1 MNRRERHRQAKE
13 ARETG
18 QGDKAVNHGIRGE
31 QLAGEGKIDAAIEA
45 FRRAISIDPQY
56 AAAHHN
62 LGILLR
68 RQGQFDEAI
77 ESYTRATAI
86 QPDFV
91 EAHYNLGNALFDLGD
106 LDAAVASYHK
116 ALAIKPD
123 FAQAHNNL
131 GNALIKLGKLDESLV
146 CYQKALAVE
155 AEYVEAHKNLG
166 NALQQLGQLEDAVA
180 SYHKAL
186 AINPDFAEA
195 HNNLGLALQ
204 SLERPDEAVASYHK
218 ALTVRPDF
226 PEALNNLGTVLQDL
240 GDLDEAVAS
249 YRKAL
254 TIKPDYAE
262 AHHNLG
268 LALLLDGQLKEG
280 WDEYVWRW
288 QAGDGKKL
296 RHFTQ
301 ALWREEPIQGKTI
314 LVWGEQGVGDEV
326 FFASMV
332 PDLIDAGAKV
342 VLECDPRLVPLYRRS
357 FPGAECIARKNPHAQ
372 VTLGGDIDFQAPS
385 GDLGR
390 WFRADLASFPA
401 RSGFLKADPAQT
413 AELRAR
419 YQERFPDKHI
429 IGLSWRS
436 GSKSTGVGRSI
447 PLADWLA
454 ILSHPRCAFVSLQYG
469 DVEEE
474 LDGLRR
480 DHGIDILL
488 DPDVDPF
495 RDIDGLASQIAAI
508 DSVFSI
514 ANITLQ
520 LAGALGVPTW
530 ALLMKTPDCRWML
543 DRDDSPWNPGM
554 RLFRQEARN
563 DWAGVIE
570 RIAKA
575 LNERFKN

>member
-1 MNRRERHRQAKE
+1 MNRAERRRQQKLAKK
-13 ARETG
+13 AASNAKLGKATFRSPG
-18 QGDKAVNHGIRGE
+18 Q
-31 QLAGEGKIDAAIEA
+31 QTQAIQE
-45 FRRAISIDPQY
+45 SIDLALQHH
-56 AAAHHN
+56 AAGRLPEAESIYQQILQTDPNQPVALNLLGAIAHQVGKH
-62 LGILLR
+62 
-68 RQGQFDEAI
+68 D
-77 ESYTRATAI
+77 TAVDLITKALTI
-86 QPDFV
+86 QPDYA
-91 EAHYNLGNALFDLGD
+91 EAHGNLGNAFKELGK
-106 LDAAVASYHK
+106 LDEAVASYHK

-123 FAQAHNNL
+123 LAEAHSNL
-131 GNALIKLGKLDESLV
+131 GLALQDLGKLDE
-146 CYQKALAVE
+146 
-155 AEYVEAHKNLG
+155 
-166 NALQQLGQLEDAVA
+166 AVA
-180 SYHKAL
+180 SYNKAIAL
-186 AINPDFAEA
+186 NPDLAEA
-195 HNNLGLALQ
+195 HNNLGNTLQ
-204 SLERPDEAVASYHK
+204 DLGRLDEAVASYH
-218 ALTVRPDF
+218 
-226 PEALNNLGTVLQDL
+226 
-240 GDLDEAVAS
+240 
-249 YRKAL
+249 KAL

-280 WDEYVWRW
+280 WDEYEWRW
-288 QAGDGKKL
+288 QAGDSKKL

-357 FPGAECIARKNPHAQ
+357 FPGAECIARNNPPAQ

-419 YQERFPDKHI
+419 YQERFPGRHLV
-429 IGLSWRS
+429 GLSWRS

-480 DHGIDILL
+480 DHGIDIFR
-488 DPDVDPF
+488 DPDMDPLM
-495 RDIDGLASQIAAI
+495 DIDGLASQIAAL

-514 ANITLQ
+514 ATVTLQ
-520 LAGALGVPTW
+520 LAGALGGPTW
-530 ALLMKTPDCRWML
+530 ALLMKTPDWRWMQ
-543 DRDDSPWNPGM
+543 DREDSPWYPSM
-554 RLFRQEARN
+554 RLFRQEKRK
-563 DWAGVIE
+563 DWEGVIE
-570 RIAKA
+570 RVAAELADLVKDSP
-575 LNERFKN
+575 

>member
-1 MNRRERHRQAKE
+1 MNRRERCKQTNE
-13 ARETG
+13 ATG
-18 QGDKAVNHGIRGE
+18 VVKGGKAADHGFKGE
-31 QLAGEGKIDAAIEA
+31 QLAGGGKIDAAIEA

-131 GNALIKLGKLDESLV
+131 GNALIKLGKLEDAVAS
-146 CYQKALAVE
+146 YHKALAVE

-226 PEALNNLGTVLQDL
+226 PKALNNLGLALQDL
-240 GDLDEAVAS
+240 GRLEDAVAS
-249 YRKAL
+249 YHKAL

-280 WDEYVWRW
+280 WDEYEWRW
-288 QAGDGKKL
+288 QAGDSKKL

-357 FPGAECIARKNPHAQ
+357 FPGAECIARKNPPAQ

-419 YQERFPDKHI
+419 YQERFPGRHLV
-429 IGLSWRS
+429 GLSWRS

-520 LAGALGVPTW
+520 LAGALGVSTW
-530 ALLMKTPDCRWML
+530 ALLMKIPDWRWML
-543 DRDDSPWNPGM
+543 DRDDSPWYPRM
-554 RLFRQEARN
+554 RLFRQEKKN
-563 DWAGVIE
+563 DWARVIE
-570 RIAKA
+570 RIAEA
-575 LNERFKN
+575 V